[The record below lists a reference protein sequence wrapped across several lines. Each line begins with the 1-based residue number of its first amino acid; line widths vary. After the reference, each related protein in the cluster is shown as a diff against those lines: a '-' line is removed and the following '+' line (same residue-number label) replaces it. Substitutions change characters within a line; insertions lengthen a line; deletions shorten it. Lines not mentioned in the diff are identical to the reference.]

1 MDLSILDDMQDQD
14 IIDRMTKDDQ
24 NAQKEYINFITN
36 CGFVKDAY
44 NKIMGIDEEAL
55 KAQEREES

>member
-24 NAQKEYINFITN
+24 NAQKEYINFVN
-36 CGFVKDAY
+36 
-44 NKIMGIDEEAL
+44 N
-55 KAQEREES
+55 